1 MQPRVLQR
9 LALTAVLV
17 LAAGVSVVETAAAR
31 PSRPAPRVRSGGFNL
46 FDGVRG
52 LRLNANRV
60 DCNGITNFGN
70 ICTDLSGSGTV
81 EAGYWPNGTPD
92 NYVFNGGLQLAGTV
106 QYVDSVSGTSTGPWV
121 GDTVGVFFMDPRGDQ
136 REGDAV
142 TNIYSSLNA
151 GDLAVWPSAAY
162 VKDTSLYNGALIGR
176 QSISQQDTWVRY
188 WDGNPALTAGR
199 KHAMGVLVEQRGLL
213 WNFPSGNQDILY
225 FLFRFINITATDPTA
240 YQGLANVG
248 YTASDISDIVSLAQD
263 FHNRVQASYGVTLP
277 AKGFTFHN
285 LFAAFFQDADEGNAS
300 FNFSEAILPFAM
312 VSVLKSNY
320 SEPLWQYPAS
330 VFSDPFY
337 PAPGY
342 EAVKYLK
349 SPNNPATGRPFGI
362 SVWGNTCNG
371 CGLLN
376 DAVGVQQMYR
386 YLAGRVSPALGD
398 GQCNSDPILLHTC
411 ASLQSYA
418 DTRFFESSGPFD
430 LNPGQSSVIV
440 VAMIFAA
447 PLHKWAA
454 TTNGIYAM
462 PAGDITNYLGSSDN
476 GINTYFPG
484 WPATPDTLALAGTG
498 AGSRVCTTN
507 CGKAATIRDPVERPM
522 GWGQFSDVNSDG
534 TLEQDEVQTA
544 PGSLL
549 DKAKVAQAVFDNK
562 FLLPFAPEAPN
573 FYLVPGDGQ
582 VTVVWQKSSTENVG
596 AGGGDPYFAVASDPT
611 SALYDPDYRQYD
623 VEGYRIWRGRTAA
636 DLQVI
641 AQFDYAGTSFT
652 DYVGQV
658 YDGNYPQCAPEIGLT
673 TTANCAVNFQ
683 YPYTGTGP
691 SVDYDLGGN
700 VVQVIPGSRTQ
711 LLNGSVYTLSADTAV
726 TGGGSGYPALT
737 DAGVPFAF
745 VDNNGVL
752 DGFQY
757 YYAVTAFDVN
767 SLKSGPSSLQSA
779 IVPKSVVPR
788 ANSGQESAG
797 GLGVPQLVGGDG
809 SALDPNAALPTIDPA
824 TGIFSGPMPP
834 TNVIGLGF
842 AAFLPQVL
850 TSGSASVTIDSVI
863 PGYADVEGGGASPT
877 SGYYFFTAVGGGA
890 SNLIRMAFNVDPYS
904 GVLSS
909 STPFPATAPS
919 TALAKRY
926 GGDSTFAIYGNFSI
940 KNPGDYRVTSY
951 SRGSINSDPANS
963 DFNGPRWWTGS
974 ANESTDNPNG
984 GLCSPT
990 AGDCGAYGGAT
1001 TTPVPNSNQTA
1012 GALTGVDS
1020 LVHIQ
1025 AYGDVP
1031 SSPMR
1036 DLDGILSYVVRA
1048 ADFQVYWGANGA
1060 IDSVVDVTHHVQVP
1074 FSPRIRASWGI
1085 LNDSSFV
1092 NTPAANTRDGNNA
1105 KLTWT
1110 DIFCVAPAP
1119 QFLGRCGTAAS
1130 DSATPTVFMD
1140 HARLSAISV
1149 LPSAFSAAGAATLTT
1164 TGNGFIFYLNGH
1176 FFMMQMAALPA
1187 AGTVWNA
1194 RFYAGTV
1201 TGTPGSFAFTN
1212 GGIRPAAVPGLQVQI
1227 QYQGSTTTTAT
1238 TDSVFASI
1246 HTVPDPY
1253 YVTNALETSPNSKV
1267 LRFVNVPSQCIIRIY
1282 SLSGILVRILT
1293 HNDAT
1298 NGAEVTWDLRNR
1310 NNQYVASGVYFYHVQ
1325 AADGRTKVG
1334 RFTVVNFAQ

>member
-17 LAAGVSVVETAAAR
+17 LAAGVSVVGTAAAR

-46 FDGVRG
+46 FAGVRG

-106 QYVDSVSGTSTGPWV
+106 QYVDSVSGTTTGPWV

-162 VKDTSLYNGALIGR
+162 VKDTSLYNEALIGR

-225 FLFRFINITATDPTA
+225 FLFRFINITSTDA
-240 YQGLANVG
+240 ADYQGLANVG

-398 GQCNSDPILLHTC
+398 GQCNSDPIVLHTC
-411 ASLQSYA
+411 ASLQAYA

-440 VAMIFAA
+440 VAMLFAA

-454 TTNGIYAM
+454 TTNGIYSM
-462 PAGDITNYLGSSDN
+462 QAGDITNYLGNSDN

-484 WPATPDTLALAGTG
+484 WPADPDTLAQAG
-498 AGSRVCTTN
+498 ARVCTTA
-507 CGKAATIRDPVERPM
+507 CSKASTIRDPVERPM
-522 GWGQFSDVNSDG
+522 GWGQFSDVNGDG

-573 FYLVPGDGQ
+573 FYLVPGDNQ
-582 VTVVWQKSSTENVG
+582 VTVVWQKSSTENVA

-636 DLQVI
+636 DLQVV
-641 AQFDYAGTSFT
+641 AQFDYAGTNFT

-658 YDGNYPQCAPEIGLT
+658 YDGNYPQCAPEIGLSGT
-673 TTANCAVNFQ
+673 TNCAVNFQ
-683 YPYTGTGP
+683 YPYTGTGA

-700 VVQVIPGSRTQ
+700 LVQVIPGSRTQ
-711 LLNGSVYTLSADTAV
+711 LLNGSVYILNADTAV

-737 DAGVPFAF
+737 DAGVPFAY

-779 IVPKSVVPR
+779 IVPKSVRPR
-788 ANSGQESAG
+788 AASGQETAG
-797 GLGVPQLVGGDG
+797 ELGALQYIGSDG
-809 SALDPNAALPTIDPA
+809 AFDPGTLPTLDA
-824 TGIFSGPMPP
+824 NTGIFSGPMPA
-834 TNVIGLGF
+834 TNGIGLGF
-842 AAFLPQVL
+842 VAFVPQIL
-850 TSGSASVTIDSVI
+850 DKPDSLSVQIESIVPADGFNYVPGTYYLHVHSPIGDEETTLQVVAGQTNEFDSV
-863 PGYADVEGGGASPT
+863 GG
-877 SGYYFFTAVGGGA
+877 
-890 SNLIRMAFNVDPYS
+890 
-904 GVLSS
+904 
-909 STPFPATAPS
+909 PFPAAYGVNARS
-919 TALAKRY
+919 ARY
-926 GGDSTFAIYGNFSI
+926 GGDSSYALYGQTFVRS
-940 KNPGDYRVTSY
+940 PGTYDLTNQG
-951 SRGSINSDPANS
+951 RGSVNSYHGSRSASDPGGY
-963 DFNGPRWWTGS
+963 NGPRWWTGT
-974 ANESTDNPNG
+974 ANDTTTNPNG
-984 GLCSPT
+984 GKCHTFSEACYPT
-990 AGDCGAYGGAT
+990 AT
-1001 TTPVPNSNQTA
+1001 
-1012 GALTGVDS
+1012 VDS
-1020 LVHIQ
+1020 LALTAGTMPGVEIFHLE
-1025 AYGDVP
+1025 AYTTVGN
-1031 SSPMR
+1031 SPMR
-1036 DLDGILSYVVRA
+1036 VLHGLASYEARA
-1048 ADFQVYWGANGA
+1048 ADMQVYWGANGA
-1060 IDSVVDVTHHVQVP
+1060 IDSVMDRSNHVPVP
-1074 FSPRIRASWGI
+1074 FNSKIRASWGI
-1085 LNDSSFV
+1085 LNDSSF
-1092 NTPAANTRDGNNA
+1092 TGLAAASTYDKNNA
-1105 KLTWT
+1105 VLSWE
-1110 DIFCVAPAP
+1110 DAFCIDPAPAIV
-1119 QFLGRCGTAAS
+1119 GACAV
-1130 DSATPTVFMD
+1130 SAPLMD
-1140 HARLSAISV
+1140 HAILSPVAFAT
-1149 LPSAFSAAGAATLTT
+1149 SASGHAFGAGEV
-1164 TGNGFIFYLNGH
+1164 TGNGFLFYIAGQ
-1176 FFMMQMAALPA
+1176 FFVMQMAALPS
-1187 AGTVWNA
+1187 AGTVWNL
-1194 RFYAGTV
+1194 RTYAGYIRYV
-1201 TGTPGSFAFTN
+1201 PGTFHFYSAV
-1212 GGIRPAAVPGLQVQI
+1212 RPAAVPGLKLQI
-1227 QYQGSTTTTAT
+1227 KFAPSVVTTASDT
-1238 TDSVFASI
+1238 AAFASI

-1282 SLSGILVRILT
+1282 SLSGILVRVLT
-1293 HNDAT
+1293 HNDPT

-1325 AADGRTKVG
+1325 SVDGRTKVG
-1334 RFTVVNFAQ
+1334 RLMVVSFAQ